1 LPDDEYRY
9 MNLKRVASGVVV
21 GLGTAALANRL
32 LSWKASELQPAL
44 DGRQETYRWRG
55 FDVAYTEAG
64 DPDDPDVLLLHGVH
78 AAGSSKEFDQIFE
91 QLTKTHHV
99 IAPDMP
105 GFGRSDRPP
114 LTYSAALYT
123 AFVTDFAEDL
133 TEDATCVATSL
144 LGAYAALA
152 QQQSETFSRLVLIA
166 PTADTGSSRTWLRSL
181 FRSPVVGQGLFNL
194 LTSKSSL
201 RFFDDREGY
210 STDAS
215 YTEHDV
221 DYQWQTSHQPGA
233 RFAPASFVSGYL
245 DPDVDLGSELAQL
258 DVPVTLVWGRDA
270 TVTPLSDGEE
280 LAERADAKL
289 VVFDDAKLLPH
300 AEHPGPFLEML
311 LDELTEAEKEAR
323 ANRGVESGAEPET
336 EREAGR

>member
-1 LPDDEYRY
+1 MR
-9 MNLKRVASGVVV
+9 LKRAVSGVVG

-32 LSWKASELQPAL
+32 LSWKASDLQPAL
-44 DGRQETYRWRG
+44 DGRQNTYRWRG

-64 DPDDPDVLLLHGVH
+64 DPEDPDVLLLHGVH
-78 AAGSSKEFDQIFE
+78 AAASNKEFDQIFE
-91 QLTKTHHV
+91 QLSKTHHV
-99 IAPDMP
+99 VAPDLP

-144 LGAYAALA
+144 SGAYAALA
-152 QQQSETFSRLVLIA
+152 QQQSGAFSRLVLIA
-166 PTADTGSSRTWLRSL
+166 PTADTGSRRTWLRSL

-194 LTSKSSL
+194 LTSRSSL

-210 STDAS
+210 STEAS

-221 DYQWQTSHQPGA
+221 AHQWQTAHQPGA

-245 DPDVDLGSELAQL
+245 DPDVDLGAELAQF
-258 DVPVTLVWGRDA
+258 DIPVTLVWGRDA
-270 TVTPLSDGEE
+270 TVTPLEDGEE
-280 LAERADAKL
+280 LAERADTKL

-300 AEHPGPFLEML
+300 AEHPGPFLEVL
-311 LDELTEAEKEAR
+311 LDELTEEEMEAGR
-323 ANRGVESGAEPET
+323 SSGAATGLET
-336 EREAGR
+336 EREAER